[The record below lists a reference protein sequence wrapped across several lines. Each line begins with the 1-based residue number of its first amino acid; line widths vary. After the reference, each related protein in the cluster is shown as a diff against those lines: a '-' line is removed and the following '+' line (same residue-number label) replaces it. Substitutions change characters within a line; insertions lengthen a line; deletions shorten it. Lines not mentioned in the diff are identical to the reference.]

1 LGIVD
6 GELGHHGLLDYLPA
20 ILDQLG
26 GYGDVGAPGLDVVGL
41 RTGLAGT
48 ARVLDVAGVG
58 LLEDRHALA
67 GVVAA
72 VADVDRLLDVAAF
85 GFLADFVLEAAPP
98 AGGSFVF
105 VVVCA
110 ITPAGVVCGP
120 DPLLMGAAVIGVRP
134 AAEAQELQQLAVR
147 ERLEPLAEGPAT
159 GYLGDR
165 GGAKTPGILA

>member
-1 LGIVD
+1 
-6 GELGHHGLLDYLPA
+6 
-20 ILDQLG
+20 
-26 GYGDVGAPGLDVVGL
+26 
-41 RTGLAGT
+41 
-48 ARVLDVAGVG
+48 
-58 LLEDRHALA
+58 HALV

-98 AGGSFVF
+98 AGGSFVV

-120 DPLLMGAAVIGVRP
+120 DPLLVGAAVVGVRP

-159 GYLGDR
+159 GYLERTGVYEVTPITDEVEALPLACSSADEI
-165 GGAKTPGILA
+165 GGAAVKEGMLQMRADSLPKAARGITPIEEIPRITSQRTF